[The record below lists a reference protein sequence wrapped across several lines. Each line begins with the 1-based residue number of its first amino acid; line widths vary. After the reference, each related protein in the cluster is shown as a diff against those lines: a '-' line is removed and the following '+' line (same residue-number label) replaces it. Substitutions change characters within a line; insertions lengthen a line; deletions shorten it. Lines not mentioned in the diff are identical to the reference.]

1 MLFFSDLTPSA
12 LFMSTLGPSN
22 RSTPKPSNP
31 STSEAR
37 EQQLENEMNILDR
50 VHHYQREYPEV
61 APDVINYIY
70 LSFLEVPEDDRP
82 EFGEYLKFKQKLM
95 ELEHRIFKLPPDQ
108 LDQVLKDN
116 GGSLAVVFLNVES
129 NPLDILDE
137 GGEGRLDVEEP
148 QFGYREHDEKELE
161 DRYEDEEEQEHEER
175 EEGIQED
182 EELEEEYG
190 DEEEMEE
197 NQKDQDMYQEDQEM
211 DYEDQQM
218 DMVEDVQEEIVFA
231 PIEHSV
237 QYDTN
242 QLIHQAAELAVHE
255 EEEEERLRK
264 IRHRF
269 RQENPILMSLLE
281 SEWH

>member
-1 MLFFSDLTPSA
+1 
-12 LFMSTLGPSN
+12 MSTLGSSN
-22 RSTPKPSNP
+22 PSTPKPSNP

-37 EQQLENEMNILDR
+37 EQQLENERNILDR

-61 APDVINYIY
+61 APDVINSIY

-82 EFGEYLKFKQKLM
+82 EFDEYLKFKQKLM
-95 ELEHRIFKLPPDQ
+95 ELENRIFKLPPDQ

-116 GGSLAVVFLNVES
+116 GGSLAVIFLNVES

-137 GGEGRLDVEEP
+137 GEEGRLEVEEQ
-148 QFGYREHDEKELE
+148 QFGYQEPDEKELE
-161 DRYEDEEEQEHEER
+161 DKYEDEQEQEEKQEDEER

-190 DEEEMEE
+190 DEEEMEK
-197 NQKDQDMYQEDQEM
+197 NQKDQDMYQEDQEL
-211 DYEDQQM
+211 DYGHQQM

-237 QYDTN
+237 QYDAN
-242 QLIHQAAELAVHE
+242 QLIHQAAELAVH

-269 RQENPILMSLLE
+269 RQENPILMSLLG
-281 SEWH
+281 SE